1 MRPGANP
8 RGAAWRSG
16 SCDFRCWSSP
26 RLRAAA
32 LRRRL
37 SEPPGARHR
46 RLLARDD
53 RRPRRARGRAR
64 MGQILGQQIVVENRP
79 GAGSSIAAEYVAR
92 APKDG
97 YTLLMATVANTIN
110 AVVISTLPF
119 DFRKDLA
126 PIALVANVPNVL
138 VVHPSIGVS
147 SVQGADRARQGE
159 ARAADLCLRPAPV
172 RSAHLSGELL
182 NIRAG
187 VKLVHV
193 PYPGSP
199 QGVTDLLAGR
209 VQRDVLAGLDG
220 VASMSRPDR
229 LKALATTETKRAAIA
244 PDLPTMAEA
253 GLPGYDTGIWIG
265 LLAPAGTSREVDRQ
279 ARERA
284 QRRAQG
290 RRGAHRVARP
300 ERRAARRQPGGIRP
314 PYRDRHQQL
323 DRRRQGGRIEEV
335 STRQR
340 TAERRG
346 PDREC
351 VRAEM
356 SC

>member
-1 MRPGANP
+1 M
-8 RGAAWRSG
+8 
-16 SCDFRCWSSP
+16 
-26 RLRAAA
+26 
-32 LRRRL
+32 
-37 SEPPGARHR
+37 
-46 RLLARDD
+46 
-53 RRPRRARGRAR
+53 
-64 MGQILGQQIVVENRP
+64 VENRP

-110 AVVISTLPF
+110 AAISTLPF
-119 DFRKDLA
+119 DFGKDLA

-138 VVHPSIGVS
+138 VVHPSLGVS
-147 SVQGADRARQGE
+147 SVQELIALAKAKPEQI
-159 ARAADLCLRPAPV
+159 CSMPPPAPA

-182 NIRAG
+182 NVRAG

-209 VQRDVLAGLDG
+209 VNVMFSPASTVWPHVEAG
-220 VASMSRPDR
+220 R
-229 LKALATTETKRAAIA
+229 LKALATTQTRRAAIA

-265 LLAPAGTSREVDRQ
+265 LLAPAGTPRAVIDKLASALNDALKSDEVLTRA
-279 ARERA
+279 ARA
-284 QRRAQG
+284 G
-290 RRGAHRVARP
+290 
-300 ERRAARRQPGGIRP
+300 RRAARRQPGGIRP

-323 DRRRQGGRIEEV
+323 DRRRQGGRLEEV
-335 STRQR
+335 SARQR

-346 PDREC
+346 PARC
-351 VRAEM
+351 VD
-356 SC
+356 